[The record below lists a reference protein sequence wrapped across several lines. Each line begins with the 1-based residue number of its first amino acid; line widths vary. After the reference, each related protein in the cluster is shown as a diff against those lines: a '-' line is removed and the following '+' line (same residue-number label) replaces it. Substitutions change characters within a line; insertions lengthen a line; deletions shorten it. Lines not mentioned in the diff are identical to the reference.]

1 MIISRIILDGLAIS
15 LFFNFGVGMFSFI
28 LPQAYSTMF
37 PKEIK
42 EAAAPYVE
50 KKDVKKMYAI
60 ILSIYVA
67 VFLYF
72 GISTYF
78 SGVTGFWNLFW
89 TGYIEMLFVNFGDL
103 LILDCLL
110 RAVTKNKKDLI
121 KGAENCKAWNLGEW
135 MKAAL
140 PEHLLIWPVTFCPI
154 AGLITAGIVK
164 LLSHLG

>member
-1 MIISRIILDGLAIS
+1 MIISRIILDGLAMS

-42 EAAAPYVE
+42 EAAAPYVV
-50 KKDVKKMYAI
+50 KKDVKKMYTI
-60 ILSIYVA
+60 ILSIYAA

-78 SGVTGFWNLFW
+78 SGVKGFWNLFW